1 MSTHS
6 ASLVVGARMTSMV
19 VLVVVPAVG
28 GVILYYA
35 ILPRPQAAPLSSS
48 ALPAPFPP
56 LVAVPMSI
64 NL

>member
-19 VLVVVPAVG
+19 VLVSAVG